1 MTDGVLL
8 REIAQDFALKKYSVV
23 IIDEAHERSI
33 NTDILIG
40 MMSRIVDLRADMAA
54 KDPKNHKPLKLV
66 IMSATLRISD
76 FTNNERLFRKG
87 PPPLVQAEGR
97 QYPVQMHF
105 ARRTQHDYVE
115 QAFNWVSRGHQKLP
129 KGGMLVFLTGQN
141 EITALA
147 RKLRQ
152 KFSNSQDGVAH
163 NARVSVSAAEGTKD
177 TLSLFRLCWTVLI
190 VHSTA
195 GS

>member
-8 REIAQDFALKKYSVV
+8 REIAQDFALKKYSAI

-40 MMSRIVDLRADMAA
+40 MMSRIVDLRADMAT
-54 KDPKNHKPLKLV
+54 KDPNNHKPLKLV

-87 PPPLVQAEGR
+87 PPPLVQVEGR

-105 ARRTQHDYVE
+105 ARRTNYDYVE
-115 QAFNWVSRGHQKLP
+115 QASTWISRGHQKLP
-129 KGGMLVFLTGQN
+129 KGEMLVFLTGQN
-141 EITALA
+141 EIMNLA
-147 RKLRQ
+147 RSLRQ
-152 KFSNSQDGVAH
+152 KFPSNQDGMVS
-163 NARVSVSAAEGTKD
+163 NARISVSAAEGTQNSSA
-177 TLSLFRLCWTVLI
+177 SLFTRICVDSLQFL
-190 VHSTA
+190 
-195 GS
+195 